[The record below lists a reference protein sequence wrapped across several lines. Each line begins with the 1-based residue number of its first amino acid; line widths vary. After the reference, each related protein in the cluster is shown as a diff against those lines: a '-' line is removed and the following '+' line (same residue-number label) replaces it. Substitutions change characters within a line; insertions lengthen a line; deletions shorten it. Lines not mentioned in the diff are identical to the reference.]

1 MRRKQVDMQQSRHA
15 AKFVWRLSCQ
25 KKKSPNMSK
34 VDMQLSSSGGCLV
47 KHAVT
52 AVRRERQKS
61 AGVEGSLGARA
72 DL

>member
-1 MRRKQVDMQQSRHA
+1 MS
-15 AKFVWRLSCQ
+15 
-25 KKKSPNMSK
+25 KKTPKMSK
-34 VDMQLSSSGGCLV
+34 VDMHLSSSGGCLV

>member
-1 MRRKQVDMQQSRHA
+1 
-15 AKFVWRLSCQ
+15 
-25 KKKSPNMSK
+25 
-34 VDMQLSSSGGCLV
+34 MQLSSSGGCLV

-72 DL
+72 DLSAGGLVGR

>member
-15 AKFVWRLSCQ
+15 AKFVWRLSCPKNF
-25 KKKSPNMSK
+25 KKMSK

>member
-1 MRRKQVDMQQSRHA
+1 MS
-15 AKFVWRLSCQ
+15 
-25 KKKSPNMSK
+25 KKIKNSK

>member
-25 KKKSPNMSK
+25 KIKKISK

>member
-1 MRRKQVDMQQSRHA
+1 MQLSLSGGCLVK
-15 AKFVWRLSCQ
+15 KF
-25 KKKSPNMSK
+25 KKNSK

-72 DL
+72 DLSAGGLVGR